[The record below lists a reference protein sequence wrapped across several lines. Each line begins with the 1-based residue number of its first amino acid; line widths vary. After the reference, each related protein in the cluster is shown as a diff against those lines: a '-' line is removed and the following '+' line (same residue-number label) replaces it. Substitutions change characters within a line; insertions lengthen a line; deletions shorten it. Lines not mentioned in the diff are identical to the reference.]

1 MLQKYLKTYTLHTT
15 HNMKDYNYEIG
26 IICSKIFLDMGGT
39 FRQNHNKVH
48 GEIEWE
54 AIPIGM
60 PSKVLRQR
68 RRVGASQLHIL
79 GGDTH
84 ESRVV
89 SFQDLHS

>member
-48 GEIEWE
+48 GEIEE
-54 AIPIGM
+54 ARARVQKMAWG
-60 PSKVLRQR
+60 SCLNRQWAR
-68 RRVGASQLHIL
+68 L
-79 GGDTH
+79 GCFCPFWTVR
-84 ESRVV
+84 S
-89 SFQDLHS
+89 